1 MLELFFN
8 SLFGL
13 WLFLPLTM
21 WLLRLVANRRMH
33 ILVLYLLAVVIGYLL
48 LVGTAWAADIM
59 LEQKRN
65 SFDLDG
71 DGSISGHE
79 LTPEAQQAMD
89 DWASDTGR
97 TFAILMALPLTAI
110 WAALCLIPLGFGEW
124 IFRRLK
130 SSRNPQVT
138 SGSTA
143 VDPLEDGNPYS
154 TPGSS

>member
-1 MLELFFN
+1 MLELFCN

-21 WLLRLVANRRMH
+21 WLLRLVANRRIH

-59 LEQKRN
+59 LERKMN

-79 LTPEAQQAMD
+79 LTPEAQQAID

-97 TFAILMALPLTAI
+97 TLAIFTALPLTAI

-124 IFRRLK
+124 IYRRLTT
-130 SSRNPQVT
+130 SRGPEVT
-138 SGSTA
+138 PGYIA
-143 VDPLEDGNPYS
+143 DRPAEDGNPYS
-154 TPGSS
+154 TPSSS